1 MEKII
6 FDILEIV
13 VIVVATL
20 IGRYVIPY
28 FKNKVDMQKV
38 EQIVA
43 WAKRFVIMAENVIK
57 GQGKGADKRDFVAK
71 LLAEKAKELKS
82 IDLQGFSLVVVFTCF
97 QKTPNVL
104 HFFARFLLVSQ

>member
-1 MEKII
+1 MMEKII
-6 FDILEIV
+6 FDILEIA
-13 VIVVATL
+13 VIVIASL

-71 LLAEKAKELKS
+71 LLAEKANELNINLSEQEIRTLIEDAWTEMIKN
-82 IDLQGFSLVVVFTCF
+82 GGE
-97 QKTPNVL
+97 N
-104 HFFARFLLVSQ
+104 

>member
-1 MEKII
+1 MMEKII
-6 FDILEIV
+6 FDILEIA
-13 VIVVATL
+13 VIVIASL

-57 GQGKGADKRDFVAK
+57 GQGKGADKRELVAK
-71 LLAEKAKELKS
+71 LLAEKAKELNINLSEQEIRTLIEDAWTEMIKN
-82 IDLQGFSLVVVFTCF
+82 GGE
-97 QKTPNVL
+97 N
-104 HFFARFLLVSQ
+104 

>member
-1 MEKII
+1 MGKII

-71 LLAEKAKELKS
+71 LLAEKAKELNINLSEQEIRTLIEDAWTEMIKN
-82 IDLQGFSLVVVFTCF
+82 GGE
-97 QKTPNVL
+97 N
-104 HFFARFLLVSQ
+104 

>member
-1 MEKII
+1 MMGKII

-71 LLAEKAKELKS
+71 LLAEKAKELNINLSEQEIRTLIEDAWTEMIKN
-82 IDLQGFSLVVVFTCF
+82 GGE
-97 QKTPNVL
+97 N
-104 HFFARFLLVSQ
+104 

>member
-1 MEKII
+1 MMEKII

-71 LLAEKAKELKS
+71 LLAEKARELNINLSEQEIRTLIEDAWTEMIKN
-82 IDLQGFSLVVVFTCF
+82 GGE
-97 QKTPNVL
+97 N
-104 HFFARFLLVSQ
+104 

>member
-1 MEKII
+1 MMEKII

-71 LLAEKAKELKS
+71 LLAEKAKELNINLSEQEIRTLIEDAWTEMIKN
-82 IDLQGFSLVVVFTCF
+82 GGE
-97 QKTPNVL
+97 N
-104 HFFARFLLVSQ
+104 

>member
-6 FDILEIV
+6 FDILEIA
-13 VIVVATL
+13 VIVIASL

-57 GQGKGADKRDFVAK
+57 GQGKGADKRELVAK
-71 LLAEKAKELKS
+71 LLAEKAKELNINLSEQEIRTLIEDAWTEMIKN
-82 IDLQGFSLVVVFTCF
+82 GGE
-97 QKTPNVL
+97 N
-104 HFFARFLLVSQ
+104 

>member
-1 MEKII
+1 MMEKII
-6 FDILEIV
+6 FDILEIA
-13 VIVVATL
+13 VIVIASL

-71 LLAEKAKELKS
+71 LLAEKAKELNINLSEQEIRTLIEDAWTEMIKN
-82 IDLQGFSLVVVFTCF
+82 GGE
-97 QKTPNVL
+97 N
-104 HFFARFLLVSQ
+104 

>member
-71 LLAEKAKELKS
+71 LLAEKAKELNINLSEQEIRTLIEDAWTEMIKN
-82 IDLQGFSLVVVFTCF
+82 GGE
-97 QKTPNVL
+97 N
-104 HFFARFLLVSQ
+104 

>member
-6 FDILEIV
+6 FDILEIA
-13 VIVVATL
+13 VIVIASL

-71 LLAEKAKELKS
+71 LIAEKAKELNINLSEQEIRTLIEDAWTEMIKN
-82 IDLQGFSLVVVFTCF
+82 GGE
-97 QKTPNVL
+97 N
-104 HFFARFLLVSQ
+104 

>member
-71 LLAEKAKELKS
+71 LLAEKAKELNINLSEQDIRTLIEDAWTEMIKE
-82 IDLQGFSLVVVFTCF
+82 T
-97 QKTPNVL
+97 K
-104 HFFARFLLVSQ
+104 

>member
-1 MEKII
+1 MMEKII
-6 FDILEIV
+6 FDILEIA
-13 VIVVATL
+13 VIVIASL

-28 FKNKVDMQKV
+28 FKNKVDIQKV

-71 LLAEKAKELKS
+71 LLAEKAKELNINLSEQEIRTLIEDAWTEMIKN
-82 IDLQGFSLVVVFTCF
+82 GGE
-97 QKTPNVL
+97 K
-104 HFFARFLLVSQ
+104 

>member
-6 FDILEIV
+6 FDILEIA
-13 VIVVATL
+13 VIVIASL

-28 FKNKVDMQKV
+28 FKNKVDIQKV

-71 LLAEKAKELKS
+71 LLAEKAKELNINLSEQEIRTLIEDAWTEMIKN
-82 IDLQGFSLVVVFTCF
+82 GGE
-97 QKTPNVL
+97 N
-104 HFFARFLLVSQ
+104 

>member
-1 MEKII
+1 MMEKII

-57 GQGKGADKRDFVAK
+57 GQSKGADKRDFVAK
-71 LLAEKAKELKS
+71 LLAEKAKELNINLSEQEIRTLIEDAWTEMIKN
-82 IDLQGFSLVVVFTCF
+82 GGE
-97 QKTPNVL
+97 N
-104 HFFARFLLVSQ
+104 

>member
-6 FDILEIV
+6 FDILEIA
-13 VIVVATL
+13 VIVIASL

-43 WAKRFVIMAENVIK
+43 WTKRFVIMAENVIK

-71 LLAEKAKELKS
+71 LIAEKAKELNINLSEQEIRTLIEDAWTEMIKN
-82 IDLQGFSLVVVFTCF
+82 GGE
-97 QKTPNVL
+97 N
-104 HFFARFLLVSQ
+104 

>member
-1 MEKII
+1 MMEKII
-6 FDILEIV
+6 FDILEIA
-13 VIVVATL
+13 VIVIASL

-71 LLAEKAKELKS
+71 LIAEKAKELNINLSEQEIRTLIEDAWTEMIKN
-82 IDLQGFSLVVVFTCF
+82 GGE
-97 QKTPNVL
+97 N
-104 HFFARFLLVSQ
+104 

>member
-28 FKNKVDMQKV
+28 FKNKVDIQKV

-71 LLAEKAKELKS
+71 LLAEKAKELNINLSEQEIRTLIEDAWTEMIKN
-82 IDLQGFSLVVVFTCF
+82 GGE
-97 QKTPNVL
+97 N
-104 HFFARFLLVSQ
+104 